1 MAGIYLHIPFCRKI
15 CGYCDFFKNAS
26 LKQKAPLLEAMQKEL
41 VLQKEYLQEPVE
53 TIYFGGGTPSVL
65 AIDEVAQLLEVI
77 FDTFTITKN
86 LEITFEAN
94 PDDLNSDYLQSLK
107 DLGINRL
114 SIGIQSFDDKVLQF
128 MNRRHSA
135 REAVACVQKART
147 VGFENLSLDII
158 YGIPHTD
165 VAFLQKNLQQL
176 CELEPAHISAYH
188 LTIEQGTPFA
198 HLRNKGKLREITDEN
213 SEKQYQF
220 LVKYL
225 YEKGYEQYEISNFCK
240 NGKVSQHNTAYWQQV
255 PYLGIGASA
264 HSYNQETRHWN
275 IANLKKYIEALQN
288 NQLPCE
294 VEQLSEKD
302 KFNDYVMVRLR
313 TKWGIDLDYI
323 QNEFGN
329 SYVRS
334 VEKIV
339 RQNSESFQLQAPF
352 LHLKKEA
359 FLRSDYLIAKFF
371 VT

>member
-1 MAGIYLHIPFCRKI
+1 M
-15 CGYCDFFKNAS
+15 
-26 LKQKAPLLEAMQKEL
+26 
-41 VLQKEYLQEPVE
+41 
-53 TIYFGGGTPSVL
+53 
-65 AIDEVAQLLEVI
+65 
-77 FDTFTITKN
+77 
-86 LEITFEAN
+86 
-94 PDDLNSDYLQSLK
+94 
-107 DLGINRL
+107 

-135 REAVACVQKART
+135 QEAVACVQKAKA

-165 VAFLQKNLQQL
+165 VAFLQKN
-176 CELEPAHISAYH
+176 ISAYH

-198 HLRNKGKLREITDEN
+198 HLRNKGKLREITEEN
-213 SEKQYQF
+213 SEKQYRY
-220 LVKYL
+220 LVQYL
-225 YEKGYEQYEISNFCK
+225 QQEGYEQYEISNFCK
-240 NGKVSQHNTAYWQQV
+240 DGKISKHNTSYWLQI

-264 HSYNQETRHWN
+264 HSYNQTTRHWN

-302 KFNDYVMVRLR
+302 KFNDYIMVRLR

-323 QNEFGN
+323 QNEFGS

-334 VEKIV
+334 IEKIV
-339 RQNSESFQLQAPF
+339 RQNSESFELQAPF
-352 LHLKKEA
+352 LYLKKEA